1 MQAILEYSPH
11 PAQLVIHKARDTR
24 FRSVCCGRRFG
35 KTMCMAAEVIDC
47 GGGVAGGD
55 YAWVAPTYSNA
66 DRGID
71 AFKQIAPGFVEF
83 SGRMPTVG
91 KFEGAKGPVRIYFLS
106 TDNPVSILGFG
117 FQGMVIDE
125 AARVPVDVWN
135 YTLRPTLSDKLGWA
149 VFISTP
155 KGRNWF
161 YDMHTRGTAGEK
173 GFRSFSFPSSV
184 SPYFAASEWEAARQT
199 LPTDVFRQEYMAE
212 FLEDSAGVFRGVKL
226 CTFPDCEVPLKAA
239 GRVSIGC
246 DVAKHTDYTVLIAL
260 DNVTGG
266 CLEMERFNHMDWP
279 VMQKRIVDFCKK
291 WRGVLTMDATG
302 VGDPVYD
309 ALVRELPDVTP
320 FKITQQSKKELIQG
334 LMLAIEKR
342 EIGWPVSWDVLTG
355 ELERYEYEIGPT
367 GQISYNAPGGYHD
380 DCVIALALAQH
391 GRATTGSGEGLFQAF
406 ANNRRNR
413 GGKTVTLA

>member
-1 MQAILEYSPH
+1 MPVLEYTPH
-11 PAQLVIHKARDTR
+11 AAQLEIHKARDAR
-24 FRSVCCGRRFG
+24 FRTICCGRRFG
-35 KTMCMAAEVIDC
+35 KTMSMAAEIIDC

-55 YAWVAPTYSNA
+55 YAWVAPTYGIA

-83 SGRMPTVG
+83 SGRMPTIG
-91 KFEGAKGPVRIYFLS
+91 RFEGSKGPCRVFFLS
-106 TDNPVSILGFG
+106 TDNPDSILGFG

-125 AARVPVDVWN
+125 AARVPIEVWN

-161 YDMHTRGTAGEK
+161 YDMHSRGTAGEK
-173 GFRSFSFPSSV
+173 GYRSFSFPSSV
-184 SPYFAASEWEAARQT
+184 SPYFPKGEWEAAKET
-199 LPTDVFRQEYMAE
+199 LPTDVFRQEYEAE
-212 FLEDSAGVFRGVKL
+212 FLEDSAGVFRGVKM
-226 CTFPDCEVPLKAA
+226 CVFPDAEVPMKTA

-246 DVAKHTDYTVLIAL
+246 DLAKHTDYTVLIAM
-260 DNVTGG
+260 DATTGG
-266 CLEMERFNHMDWP
+266 CLEIERFNHLDWP
-279 VMQKRIVDFCKK
+279 VQQKRIIEFTKK

-309 ALVRELPDVTP
+309 ALVRELPDITP
-320 FKITQQSKKELIQG
+320 IKLTMQSKKELIQG

-342 EIGWPVSWDVLTG
+342 EVGWPVSWDVLTS

-367 GQISYNAPGGYHD
+367 GNISYNAPGGYHD
-380 DCVIALALAQH
+380 DCVIALAMAQH
-391 GRATTGSGEGLFQAF
+391 GRTKLGTSEGLFQAF
-406 ANNRRNR
+406 QNNKR
-413 GGKTVTLA
+413 GRGKTITLA